1 MTNIVK
7 YSDIG
12 SPYFP
17 TYGKLCEIIS
27 NKSIGISKP
36 YQKTLTFNLT
46 LEGNAFISI
55 LDEINKNQNCFD
67 DVLYARE
74 DDSVFNALLFDG
86 QLLLTA
92 IYHKRPSHKYYRIG
106 IESCTNILLEKF
118 CKLLKDKL
126 TPFEI
131 SYPTVD
137 IRWYYK
143 TSSGIDYNIFEEKAV
158 QEINPLVYPYYDNI
172 VQYVD
177 DYINSNES
185 VLILIGKP
193 GTAKTSLIRYII
205 SRYNQLMTN
214 GDDDFDTANVYYTAD
229 QEVLSADTMFIHFAS
244 ETKACMVM
252 EDIDIHLSSRSD
264 GNTFMYKLLGSSDGL
279 IKNTSRKIIIS
290 TNLANVKD
298 IDDALTRPGRCFGV
312 KHHRELSYDEA
323 LALLNNIDTE
333 KAKKFIDFDK
343 KQTYSIADMFSNRL
357 FRE

>member
-1 MTNIVK
+1 MSNIVK

-17 TYGKLCEIIS
+17 TYGKLCEIITS
-27 NKSIGISKP
+27 KSICFKKP
-36 YQKTLTFNLT
+36 YQKTLTFNLS
-46 LEGNAFISI
+46 LEGNDFITI
-55 LDEINKNQNCFD
+55 LEDIDKTNNKISD
-67 DVLYARE
+67 ILYARE
-74 DDSVFNALLFDG
+74 DDSVFNALMFNG
-86 QLLLTA
+86 KILLTA
-92 IYHKRPSHKYYRIG
+92 VYHKRPTHKYYRVG
-106 IESCTNILLEKF
+106 VEASELSLLNDF
-118 CKLLKDKL
+118 CKLLKDKVKS
-126 TPFEI
+126 FEI

-158 QEINPLVYPYYDNI
+158 QDINPLVYPYYDDI

-177 DYINSNES
+177 DYIRSNES

-205 SRYNQLMTN
+205 SRYNQIMTN
-214 GDDDFDTANVYYTAD
+214 GDDSYTANVYYTAD

-244 ETKACMVM
+244 ETNACMVM

-290 TNLANVKD
+290 TNLSNVKD

-312 KHHRELSYDEA
+312 KHHRELTYDEA

-333 KAKKFIDFDK
+333 KATKFIDFDK